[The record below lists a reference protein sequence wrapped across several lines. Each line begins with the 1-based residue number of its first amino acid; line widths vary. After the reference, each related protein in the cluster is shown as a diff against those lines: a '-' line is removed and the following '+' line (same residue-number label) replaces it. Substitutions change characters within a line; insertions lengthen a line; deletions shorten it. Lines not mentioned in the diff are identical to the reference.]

1 MKAVG
6 PPWFSDLL
14 NRGDVVI
21 IDGATG
27 TELQARGVPM
37 IGKGW
42 SVLGQ
47 LDYPEILQKL
57 HEDYIRAGS
66 SVIITN
72 TFAAGRHML
81 EPAGLGDRVA
91 DAHQLAVE
99 IAKRARDEVG
109 TPVVV
114 AGSVS
119 SYMAD
124 SHDSDWLKRLDD
136 TYREQVELLAESGVD
151 VIALE
156 MMESTEISGPAVE
169 AALASGLPVW
179 LGMSAKQVGGSLLTS
194 YPLEDLD
201 FAETARELIDPSVAA
216 VFVMHTA
223 CDDTAPALEV
233 VREIWDGPLG
243 VYPEAGHFEE
253 PYWHFVDSVGPDEL
267 VEFTR
272 EWVASGAQML
282 GGCCGF
288 SVEHIEALT
297 TAYQAPTGQG

>member
-6 PPWFSDLL
+6 PIWFSDLI

-42 SVLGQ
+42 SVLAQ
-47 LDYPEILQKL
+47 LEYPEILQRL
-57 HEDYIRAGS
+57 HEDYIRAGA
-66 SVIITN
+66 SVVITN

-81 EPAGLGDRVA
+81 EPAGLGERVA
-91 DAHQLAVE
+91 DAHQLAVQ

-109 TPVVV
+109 APVVV
-114 AGSVS
+114 AGSIS

-124 SHDSDWLKRLDD
+124 ALDSKWLRKLDD
-136 TYREQVELLAESGVD
+136 TYQEQVELLVESGVD
-151 VIALE
+151 AIALE
-156 MMESTEISGPAVE
+156 MMENTDLSGPAVG
-169 AALASGLPVW
+169 AAIESGLPVW
-179 LGMSAKQVGGSLLTS
+179 VGMSARQSAGRLLTS

-201 FAETARELIDPSVAA
+201 FVDTARALVDPSVAA

-223 CDDTAPALEV
+223 CNDTGPALEV

-243 VYPEAGHFEE
+243 VYPEAGYFEE
-253 PYWHFVDSVGPDEL
+253 PHWHFVDSVAPDEL
-267 VEFTR
+267 VELTR
-272 EWVASGAQML
+272 EWVALGAQML

-297 TAYQAPTGQG
+297 TAYRTGSGQD